1 VIVAPRVPTFIRA
14 YDDLLGG
21 GVPPGHVVLLSGGA
35 GTMKSSLAYS
45 ILHENTRRGGAGLYV
60 TVEQD
65 AHSLLAQLRSM
76 GFPVEATAKALP
88 LLDLSR
94 GREYLERLPSGAGEG
109 SVSPVKAVQQKI
121 EELRKDRGLSLLA
134 IDSWDALELVL
145 DFEDP
150 RVETFEFFRWLRG
163 LGVTSFLVTER
174 GTNGSSRRFSDEFLA
189 DAVFH
194 LRLDQTAALQY
205 QRRIQC
211 EKFRSSEH
219 SADLLTLVF
228 DGGRFEVVKAI
239 G

>member
-1 VIVAPRVPTFIRA
+1 VPTFIQA

-45 ILHENTRRGGAGLYV
+45 ILHENARRGGAGLYV

-88 LLDLSR
+88 VLDLSR
-94 GREYLERLPSGAGEG
+94 GREYLERLPSRAGG
-109 SVSPVKAVQQKI
+109 TVSPVKAVQQNI
-121 EELRKDRGLSLLA
+121 EELRKERGLTLLA

-150 RVETFEFFRWLRG
+150 RVETFEFFRWLRS

-174 GTNGSSRRFSDEFLA
+174 GPQGSSQRFGDEFLA

-194 LRLDQTAALQY
+194 LRLDRTAALQY

-211 EKFRSSEH
+211 EKFRSSDH

-228 DGGRFEVVKAI
+228 DGGQFEVVRAI